1 MQTLQCLVQDRD
13 PRTSH
18 ISRSIMEKTIM
29 EMIIADRTISGT
41 LYQIKKWRSFTTPH
55 TLSLLTQVGFQTDNR
70 AHDLIG

>member
-18 ISRSIMEKTIM
+18 INRFIMKKAD
-29 EMIIADRTISGT
+29 IADRTISGT
-41 LYQIKKWRSFTTPH
+41 LFQSKKWRSFATPH
-55 TLSLLTQVGFQTDNR
+55 TLSLLTQAGFQTDNR